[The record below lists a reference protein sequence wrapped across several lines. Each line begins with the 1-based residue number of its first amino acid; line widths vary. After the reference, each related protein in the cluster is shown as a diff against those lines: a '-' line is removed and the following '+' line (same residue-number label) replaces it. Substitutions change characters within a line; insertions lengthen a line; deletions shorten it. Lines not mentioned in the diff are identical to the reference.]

1 MSAGVLRVGSA
12 LALTVATSR
21 QDAGARTDTGG
32 NVYVVIMGC
41 GRVGAS
47 LAAALERL
55 GHEVAVI
62 DRDRDAF
69 RRLGSDFHGRQVVGM
84 GFDRQVLI
92 EAGIER
98 AGAFAAVSSGDNSN
112 IISARVARENF
123 GVEHV
128 VARIYDHKRA
138 AVYERL
144 GIPTVATVPWTTDR
158 FLRTLLPDGVA
169 TSWREPSGSMAL
181 LQLPLHEDWIG
192 RSVRDL
198 QGATGARVAFIMRF
212 GTGVLPES
220 KTVLQADDVVYV
232 AARSGT
238 VSDVTSVASRP
249 PQEES

>member
-1 MSAGVLRVGSA
+1 M
-12 LALTVATSR
+12 
-21 QDAGARTDTGG
+21 
-32 NVYVVIMGC
+32 YVVIMGC

-62 DRDRDAF
+62 DRDPDSF
-69 RRLGSDFHGRQVVGM
+69 RRLGSDFHGQQVVGM

-158 FLRTLLPDGVA
+158 FLRTLLPNGVA

-212 GTGVLPES
+212 GTGVLPQS

-232 AARSGT
+232 AAHSGT
-238 VSDVTSVASRP
+238 VSDVTSVAARP
-249 PQEES
+249 PEEES

>member
-1 MSAGVLRVGSA
+1 MH
-12 LALTVATSR
+12 
-21 QDAGARTDTGG
+21 
-32 NVYVVIMGC
+32 VVIMGC
-41 GRVGAS
+41 GRVGSS

-62 DRDRDAF
+62 DKNQQAF
-69 RRLGSDFHGRQVVGM
+69 RRLSSDFHGQQVVGL
-84 GFDRQVLI
+84 GFDRRVLE

-112 IISARVARENF
+112 IISARVARETF

-169 TSWREPSGSMAL
+169 SAWRDPSGTVAL
-181 LQLPLHEDWIG
+181 LQLPVHEGWIG

-198 QGATGARVAFIMRF
+198 QDATGARVAFIMRF
-212 GTGVLPES
+212 GTGVLPKS
-220 KTVLQADDVVYV
+220 KSVLQSGDVVYV
-232 AARSGT
+232 AAVSGT
-238 VSDVTSVASRP
+238 VSDVTSVAARAP
-249 PQEES
+249 EEDD